1 MWHRRKQTAHAEDTT
16 TSTVSQH
23 KHPVCHPFSSCEKK
37 HEMPCKAGRKVR
49 RACSSNRNRD
59 APHHAYAREA
69 KLNGESFSPELGEP
83 SVLAAIVRP
92 PSPNSQTIIRFVV
105 SKKGIAHGCTLSRAV
120 KALCFHPCQ

>member
-1 MWHRRKQTAHAEDTT
+1 M
-16 TSTVSQH
+16 S
-23 KHPVCHPFSSCEKK
+23 
-37 HEMPCKAGRKVR
+37 CKAGRKVR
-49 RACSSNRNRD
+49 RACSSNHNRD

-92 PSPNSQTIIRFVV
+92 PHTRVSISSGTLHDEGSSPNSQTIIRFVV
-105 SKKGIAHGCTLSRAV
+105 SKKGIAHGCTLNRAL